1 MIAPPAV
8 SVFVDGHAIFSA
20 PPAVVTGGMVSA
32 PLVPY
37 GPLIASRVVVDV
49 EHGVIIFERG
59 SARVAINAPFLRDG
73 IVRIPLGRVAR
84 ELGDAVTYDAASR
97 TLSIARPPVPLA
109 TMTPYVTWTPPPG
122 PLPTFTPE
130 PVPTPK
136 PTDFGIPQ
144 PRRTPILVVNPP
156 PL

>member
-8 SVFVDGHAIFSA
+8 SVFVDGRAVFSA
-20 PPAVVTGGMVSA
+20 SPAVITGGTVSA

-49 EHGVIIFERG
+49 QRGIIIFERG

-84 ELGDAVTYDAASR
+84 ELGDAVDYDAASR
-97 TLSIARPPVPLA
+97 TLSIARPPAPLA

-130 PVPTPK
+130 PVSTPK
-136 PTDFGIPQ
+136 STASGIPQ
-144 PRRTPILVVNPP
+144 PRRTPILVLNVI
-156 PL
+156 